1 MWLYR
6 GGSAMR
12 KVLFSV
18 LGSGV
23 IVLALGTGTSAV
35 MATIT
40 TTWTIKPGGT
50 VTGTAG
56 TITVTDTTTGA
67 QATCTSSSF
76 EATLRSGTGKINPL
90 GKITAVA
97 YNSCSALG
105 FGETITASASS
116 TNPWR
121 LRGGTYSSG
130 VMHGSIGFVQTSFS
144 ISSPLGA
151 CTGTV
156 GGTSATTPG
165 RIRVTYK
172 NVNGSLIMRGG
183 NLHAWN
189 VTGGCNGN
197 INTGDPL
204 TVLGTYKISPRQT
217 ITSP

>member
-1 MWLYR
+1 
-6 GGSAMR
+6 MR

-35 MATIT
+35 MATT
-40 TTWTIKPGGT
+40 GTTWTIKPGGT

-56 TITVTDTTTGA
+56 TITVTDTITGA
-67 QATCTSSSF
+67 TATCTSSSLG
-76 EATLRSGTGKINPL
+76 ATLKSGTGKRNPF

-105 FGETITASASS
+105 FGESITASASS
-116 TNPWR
+116 TNPWL

-130 VMHGSIGFVQTSFS
+130 VTHGSIGNVQTSFS
-144 ISSPLGA
+144 INSPLGA
-151 CTGTV
+151 CTGIV
-156 GGTSATTPG
+156 AGTSATTPG
-165 RIRVTYK
+165 RIGVTYK
-172 NVNGSLIMRGG
+172 NVNGSLIMGGG

-189 VTGGCNGN
+189 VTGQCLGD
-197 INTGDPL
+197 INTGDPI
-204 TVLGTYKISPRQT
+204 TVVGTYILSPRQT